1 MLQSAEPK
9 STTTTPPIVIPSE
22 HLTGPGAKLIRIT
35 TELKDIVRHE
45 TELLERK
52 RPQEIKSLQGQ
63 KVRLMAQYKDAMN
76 NARVNENLL
85 GAEDSE
91 IRVRIKEATEGLREE
106 LKRNARIVIRLK
118 TITEGLLKSV
128 GDEVSKNNRPSIGY
142 NKGAQ
147 MMKPQTVRP
156 TSLSF
161 NSMV

>member
-1 MLQSAEPK
+1 MLESAQ
-9 STTTTPPIVIPSE
+9 TTPTPTPPLVIPSE

-63 KVRLMAQYKDAMN
+63 KIRLMSQYKDAMN

-85 GAEDSE
+85 GPEDSD
-91 IRVRIKEATEGLREE
+91 IRIRIKEVTESLREE
-106 LKRNARIVIRLK
+106 LKKNARIVIRLK

-128 GDEVSKNNRPSIGY
+128 GDEVNKNNRPAMGY
-142 NKGAQ
+142 GKGAE
-147 MMKPQTVRP
+147 MTTPHMIKP
-156 TSLSF
+156 TSLSV
-161 NSMV
+161 NQII

>member
-1 MLQSAEPK
+1 MLQSAQ
-9 STTTTPPIVIPSE
+9 TTTLPMPPLVIPSE

-45 TELLERK
+45 TDLLESK

-63 KVRLMAQYKDAMN
+63 KIRLMSQYKDAMN
-76 NARVNENLL
+76 NARVNESLL
-85 GAEDSE
+85 GPEDSD
-91 IRVRIKEATEGLREE
+91 IRMRIKEVTVSLREE

-128 GDEVSKNNRPSIGY
+128 GEEVSKRDRPAIGY
-142 NKGAQ
+142 GKGA
-147 MMKPQTVRP
+147 KLIAPKTVRP

-161 NSMV
+161 NRMI

>member
-1 MLQSAEPK
+1 MLESAQ
-9 STTTTPPIVIPSE
+9 TTPLPTPPLVIPSE

-63 KVRLMAQYKDAMN
+63 KIRLMSQYKDAMN
-76 NARVNENLL
+76 NARVNESLL
-85 GAEDSE
+85 GPEDSD
-91 IRVRIKEATEGLREE
+91 IRIRIKEVTEGLREE
-106 LKRNARIVIRLK
+106 LKNNARIVIRLK

-128 GDEVSKNNRPSIGY
+128 GDEVSKNNRPAMGY
-142 NKGAQ
+142 GKGAEMTTPQ
-147 MMKPQTVRP
+147 MIRP

-161 NSMV
+161 NRMI

>member
-1 MLQSAEPK
+1 MLQSAQTP
-9 STTTTPPIVIPSE
+9 SQQTPPPVIPSE

-63 KVRLMAQYKDAMN
+63 KIRLMSQYKDAMN
-76 NARVNENLL
+76 NARVNEKLL
-85 GAEDSE
+85 GPADSDM
-91 IRVRIKEATEGLREE
+91 RTRIKDATNSLREE
-106 LKRNARIVIRLK
+106 LKHNARIVIRLK

-128 GDEVSKNNRPSIGY
+128 GNEVAKKDRPAVGY
-142 NKGAQ
+142 GKSAQ
-147 MMKPQTVRP
+147 MIRPQTIRP

-161 NSMV
+161 NSII

>member
-1 MLQSAEPK
+1 MLQSAQTKTLP
-9 STTTTPPIVIPSE
+9 TPPLVIPSE

-45 TELLERK
+45 TELLENK

-63 KVRLMAQYKDAMN
+63 KIRLMSQYKDVMN

-85 GAEDSE
+85 GPEDSD
-91 IRVRIKEATEGLREE
+91 IRIRIKEATEGLREE

-128 GDEVSKNNRPSIGY
+128 SQEVGKRNRPAIGY
-142 NKGAQ
+142 GKGAQ
-147 MMKPQTVRP
+147 MITPQTTTP

-161 NSMV
+161 NRMI

>member
-1 MLQSAEPK
+1 MLQSAQTDSIP
-9 STTTTPPIVIPSE
+9 TPPQVIPSE

-52 RPQEIKSLQGQ
+52 RPQEIKTLQGQ
-63 KVRLMAQYKDAMN
+63 KIRLMSQYRDAMN

-85 GAEDSE
+85 GPEDSD
-91 IRVRIKEATEGLREE
+91 IRVRIKEVTEGLREE
-106 LKRNARIVIRLK
+106 LKYNARIVIRLK

-128 GDEVSKNNRPSIGY
+128 GEEVTKHNRPALGY
-142 NKGAQ
+142 SKGAQ
-147 MMKPQTVRP
+147 MTTPQSVRP

-161 NSMV
+161 NKIV